1 MMLTSDSLALVTDI
15 AGRHGF
21 GEAAGRAMAEAL
33 LASRGSM
40 AQFNH
45 ADLGGMGQWSQ
56 GGMLMIGDMFNNG
69 LKARVAALA
78 QDLSAALAS
87 GDLVITAPAGA
98 SGTSQWWPD
107 ALGSPSSVGSQNGRR
122 YAVFPET
129 RRVAIDDGGRV
140 RIYDS
145 ADHRIGGVSQQQG
158 GASTLSFGTDRG
170 QISVADLREVVGQST
185 ADQAGRPNDEPRQQD
200 SPPSRSEPSSRPS
213 IIQSDRPAHADPLE
227 LLARLAD
234 LRTKGVITDEEF
246 SAKKAELLSRI

>member
-1 MMLTSDSLALVTDI
+1 MTLTSDSLALVTDI

-78 QDLSAALAS
+78 QDLSSALAS
-87 GDLVITAPAGA
+87 GDLVITAPIGA

-170 QISVADLREVVGQST
+170 QISVADLREVVDQST
-185 ADQAGRPNDEPRQQD
+185 AAQAGRPNDEPRQQE
-200 SPPSRSEPSSRPS
+200 SPPSPSEPSSRPS